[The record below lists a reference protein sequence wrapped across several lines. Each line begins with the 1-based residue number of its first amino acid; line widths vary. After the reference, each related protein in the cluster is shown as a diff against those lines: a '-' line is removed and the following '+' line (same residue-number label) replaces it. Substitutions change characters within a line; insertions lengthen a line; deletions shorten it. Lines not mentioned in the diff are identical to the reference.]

1 MAKFRRYEGYVMNV
15 PQKFI
20 DNNLPICPFCHSNQP
35 HWLLASKMGMWGNR
49 TLYRCERCGATMS
62 SDAMDA
68 AAEGGRQFGLNAA
81 AAGLNAARKGSKGQV
96 VGIAYLKVE
105 ELGTV
110 CTNTALLNNEYP
122 LPEMQ
127 AMAGIVPA
135 APPVNGVPVPPAP
148 QAPQPAPV
156 VPPVQQAPVAS
167 PVPPVPQHVPQSAPV
182 APPVQQAPVAS
193 PVPPVPQ
200 YVPVAPPVQQ
210 VPMTPSVPQYVPQP
224 APVAPPVQQAPVQP
238 ISEPIPEPVPQ
249 PVPQPVA
256 EKAPATKKVSLVTP
270 ILAAVFALLAF
281 LCGYLSRPLLV
292 NGLPVGA
299 MIVIISI
306 LRIGFSI
313 PALVLGIIGLIRS
326 IKGKK
331 IVGIII
337 AGIALV
343 VTIYVFYLL
352 ITSITNYNAF
362 RYFSF

>member
-20 DNNLPICPFCHSNQP
+20 DNNLPVCPFCHSNQP

-135 APPVNGVPVPPAP
+135 APPVNGTPVPP
-148 QAPQPAPV
+148 PAP
-156 VPPVQQAPVAS
+156 APAQ
-167 PVPPVPQHVPQSAPV
+167 PIPPVPQASQPAPV
-182 APPVQQAPVAS
+182 APPV
-193 PVPPVPQ
+193 VPPVP
-200 YVPVAPPVQQ
+200 PA
-210 VPMTPSVPQYVPQP
+210 PQYVPQP
-224 APVAPPVQQAPVQP
+224 APVAPPVQQAPMAPPVPPVPQYVPQPAPIVPPVQQTPVQP
-238 ISEPIPEPVPQ
+238 VSGPIPEPAPQ
-249 PVPQPVA
+249 PVPQSMA

-299 MIVIISI
+299 MIVIISV

-313 PALVLGIIGLIRS
+313 PALILGIIGLIKS

-343 VTIYVFYLL
+343 VIIYVFYLL